1 MILALMQLAVLAAP
15 APVAVTPPLKVLVL
29 DVASTDLTD
38 SERTTLTN
46 LVAAHLGD
54 QPKLDVLSGQELRQ
68 LMALSAQASEVGV
81 GTDCTDACMAE
92 LAGAMGAGVVVSTQ
106 AGRLGETMVVTIVVF
121 DAAKAKTVARK
132 SVQAATLSELP
143 ALINAALD
151 AIVQPL
157 VSSSASPASA
167 SKVEPAKR
175 SSALSARAEELYG
188 VHKVD
193 VCVDQ
198 KSRSVWWFC
207 IAGVP
212 LTENAFVRRYR
223 DLTGADD
230 LAHADVNRAGPFLYA
245 LPIGGALVALTGAAV
260 GVGMLVCLIP
270 EDAPCGPEIPAAVAS
285 DPSAVFG
292 PTLVAAGGVAGGAVM
307 ISVGWPAD
315 DAADGAP
322 HDHILTEGE
331 GRAALE
337 RHNVSLRERLA
348 KDLGS

>member
-1 MILALMQLAVLAAP
+1 MLLPLIQLAVLAAQVATP
-15 APVAVTPPLKVLVL
+15 APAPLKVLVL
-29 DVASTDLTD
+29 DVASTDLTE

-106 AGRLGETMVVTIVVF
+106 AGKLGETMVVTIVVF

-132 SVQAATLSELP
+132 SVQAATLGELP
-143 ALINAALD
+143 ALINGALD

-157 VSSSASPASA
+157 VSSSAPAA
-167 SKVEPAKR
+167 KVEPTKPV
-175 SSALSARAEELYG
+175 SARAEELYA

-207 IAGVP
+207 VAGVP
-212 LTENAFVRRYR
+212 LTENAFVRRYH

-230 LAHADVNRAGPFLYA
+230 LARADVNRAGPFLYA
-245 LPIGGALVALTGAAV
+245 LPIGGALVMLTGAAV
-260 GVGMLVCLIP
+260 GVGMLYCLIP
-270 EDAPCGPEIPAAVAS
+270 EDAPCGPEIKAIVAS

-292 PTLVAAGGVAGGAVM
+292 PTLVAAGGVAGGGVM

-337 RHNVSLRERLA
+337 RHNAALRARLA